1 MNKLTNILLI
11 GLLFFS
17 DIKVISIKK
26 NYLRLS
32 SKKNSLS
39 KIIVSKDNNPQ
50 QQTQQTKDQIHSFIN
65 ETIPIYQIPNK
76 SDVNVKL
83 DRKPNIIFN
92 PKKNK
97 TLSLFVGKIPIE
109 PNDRVVVSSHIYLE
123 KKDGEQKVK
132 RNKKN
137 FLKIEKKTTSN

>member
-76 SDVNVKL
+76 SDVIV
-83 DRKPNIIFN
+83 KPNIIFN

-97 TLSLFVGKIPIE
+97 TLSIDVKSIPVKKSGHMSFNKGTHLIIGS
-109 PNDRVVVSSHIYLE
+109 NIYLE
-123 KKDGEQKVK
+123 KKEEEQKVK
-132 RNKKN
+132 RDKKK
-137 FLKIEKKTTSN
+137 FS